1 MKYLKKYRLYL
12 EEVDVKST
20 DSPNLQ
26 LSKDR
31 LNTEQ
36 EEIGEFNKLKPK
48 IEKIYKDEKDP
59 EIIKQKVDELLG
71 DKENSYV
78 SYYRA
83 ILNREEEFSTI
94 QDKILKLTQDVNN
107 DKQLLSSSTP
117 NSDNKS
123 TIMSVKSQIADRE
136 MEKSKNISKL
146 SKLKVDIDKEE
157 KELKQKMQDNVK
169 GIENDLKDV
178 SKSQK

>member
-1 MKYLKKYRLYL
+1 MKYLKKYRIYL
-12 EEVDVKST
+12 EEIDVKST

-36 EEIGEFNKLKPK
+36 EEIDEFNKLKPK
-48 IEKIYKDEKDP
+48 IEKIYKDEKDS
-59 EIIKQKVDELLG
+59 ETIKKKIDDLLG
-71 DKENSYV
+71 DNENSYV

-94 QDKILKLTQDVNN
+94 QDKILKLTQDINN
-107 DKQLLSSSTP
+107 DKLLLSSSTP

-123 TIMSVKSQIADRE
+123 TIMSIKSQIADRE

-169 GIENDLKDV
+169 DIENDLKDV